1 MAAILAKPMIFYL
14 AKGEGDAC
22 GPGCSEWIAAEGHF
36 DPGAPQRLR
45 ALLTRLGKRQLPIF
59 FHSPGG
65 LTAQA
70 MAIGRFLRE
79 RQMTTGVLRTIPS
92 GCASGDDEPCRAL
105 KRSGQTLPADTSS
118 MAACNSACVTALIGG
133 KVRQVPPGARL
144 GVHSGKALKSDP
156 DGRLKAIW
164 QRTLRRYYE
173 EMGIAAGLFD
183 LISQVPFER
192 AHYLSRDE
200 IAAFGID
207 RCEFQETR
215 WMAGDPTQAP
225 SVLKLVVEANGPS
238 KGASRKEFRIGVVR
252 LACGGQRRLS
262 IGYIRGLH
270 PDEIAATRSIKLTVA
285 DRDVLFSQR
294 VRYRRSIQ
302 WSNRTFDTRHA
313 SGALDLFQ
321 AASARDSI
329 DIVESDPTDQT
340 APPRHQAFH
349 CRIGEGSGGIGE
361 ELRSA
366 ARVCRDA
373 HVCRDA
379 GRQISDM
386 PGAGANVSRGMPP
399 SSSASRVCSRPRRRL
414 GAGSARPSRR
424 PTSTRRYAGSR

>member
-1 MAAILAKPMIFYL
+1 MSAILKPSLLLAAWLTLGGPAAAEVATPATPAPKSQPEITMADILAKPMIFYL

-92 GCASGDDEPCRAL
+92 GCAAGDDEPCRAL

-270 PDEIAATRSIKLTVA
+270 PDEIAATRLIKLTVA
-285 DRDVLFSQR
+285 DRDVLFSPKGTI
-294 VRYRRSIQ
+294 SKID
-302 WSNRTFDTRHA
+302 SMETNRTFDARYA

-340 APPRHQAFH
+340 APPRTTKLSTAGLAKALEALEKSCGQPPAFVGTPTFVGTPAV
-349 CRIGEGSGGIGE
+349 RF
-361 ELRSA
+361 L
-366 ARVCRDA
+366 
-373 HVCRDA
+373 
-379 GRQISDM
+379 DM
-386 PGAGANVSRGMPP
+386 PGAGAKQ
-399 SSSASRVCSRPRRRL
+399 
-414 GAGSARPSRR
+414 
-424 PTSTRRYAGSR
+424 